1 MSGPTADGLEAMNLQ
16 PFFLLRSKISDLP
29 DPISYRQSPYLRP
42 LPLPLCVGVRTLRA
56 MAESPDEKRDRERVE
71 ILGELHG
78 EVMIFQPLSIKEI
91 SNGGCLVETA
101 FQLHLNSLHDIR
113 LTLGDKSVVLKG
125 RVAHCRISDVEQEIV
140 HYRSGIEFIEP
151 SERVTAVIKEFIA
164 AIKSGRKLA

>member
-1 MSGPTADGLEAMNLQ
+1 
-16 PFFLLRSKISDLP
+16 
-29 DPISYRQSPYLRP
+29 
-42 LPLPLCVGVRTLRA
+42 
-56 MAESPDEKRDRERVE
+56 MAEPPDEKRDRERVE

-91 SNGGCLVETA
+91 SHGGCLVETA

-113 LTLGDKSVVLKG
+113 LTLGDRSDVLKG

-151 SERVTAVIKEFIA
+151 SERISGVIKEFIA
-164 AIKSGRKLA
+164 AIKSGRKLV